1 LIFAAIRVLLYQSFG
16 RIRRAKKQTPPIIKA
31 LTNTAVSMVTESIIS
46 PLALLCILTAR
57 VQGSTK
63 AEAASKQGWPL
74 SYREFY
80 STR

>member
-1 LIFAAIRVLLYQSFG
+1 M
-16 RIRRAKKQTPPIIKA
+16 RAKKQTPPIIKA
-31 LTNTAVSMVTESIIS
+31 LTSTAVSIVTGSIVP

-74 SYREFY
+74 SLPLRGYLMSLHFLSY
-80 STR
+80 DASPAPQ